1 MSDRDRNPRKGDPM
15 AESESDSYIQIIVDE
30 DWEDVK
36 DKERKKKENLTEK

>member
-1 MSDRDRNPRKGDPM
+1 M